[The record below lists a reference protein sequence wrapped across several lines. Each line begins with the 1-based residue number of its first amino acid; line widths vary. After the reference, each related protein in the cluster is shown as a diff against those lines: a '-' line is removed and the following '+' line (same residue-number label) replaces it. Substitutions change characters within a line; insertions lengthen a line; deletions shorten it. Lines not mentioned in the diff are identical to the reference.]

1 MENII
6 ITINPVSG
14 DRTAPSFFAESVLP
28 LLPAYDVGSVGDHST
43 VILGSGDGT
52 IHDIINAV
60 HHPLAFVLVPCGTAN
75 ALYSSLFPADPD
87 RLQSLHAFLTN
98 KPTRPLSIAST
109 SINTATPVLS
119 VVVVSTALHASILH
133 HSEALRLSHP
143 GLVRFK
149 IAAQQNINKWY
160 NARVRLSPIPSL
172 GVVQIYD
179 PTNKSFVTLPDH
191 SLVGPF
197 AYFLST
203 VNVDRLEPTFTIAP
217 LARTIPPPPSTCD
230 LVVIRP
236 LRDPSIPEDTPQARD
251 AFVPTISNVL
261 GAAYQ
266 DGAHVDLSIVEY
278 IRCGGWEWIPD
289 PDDPDAHL
297 LCTDGAISH
306 IPAHGIATC
315 SIDPVQH
322 GFSVYA

>member
-1 MENII
+1 M
-6 ITINPVSG
+6 
-14 DRTAPSFFAESVLP
+14 LP
-28 LLPAYDVGSVGDHST
+28 LLPDYDVGSAVDGHST

-52 IHDIINAV
+52 VHDIINSGV
-60 HHPLAFVLVPCGTAN
+60 RHPLALVLVPCGTAN
-75 ALYSSLFPADPD
+75 ALYSSLFPTGD
-87 RLQSLHAFLTN
+87 RLQSLHAFLAN

-109 SINTATPVLS
+109 SVNGATPVLS

-133 HSEALRLSHP
+133 HSEALRDSHP

-149 IAAQQNINKWY
+149 IAAQQSVNKWY

-172 GVVQIYD
+172 GLVQIYD
-179 PTNKSFVTLPDH
+179 PTSKAFVALPDH
-191 SLVGPF
+191 SLSGPF

-217 LARTIPPPPSTCD
+217 LARAIPPPPATCD
-230 LVVIRP
+230 LVIIRP
-236 LRDPSIPEDTPQARD
+236 LRHPSIPEDTPNARD
-251 AFVPTISNVL
+251 AFVPIISDVL
-261 GAAYQ
+261 GAVYQ

-278 IRCGGWEWIPD
+278 IRCGGWEWIPVCFLILLHSQHSDPPQKD
-289 PDDPDAHL
+289 PDDQDAHL

-306 IPAHGIATC
+306 IPTHGNATC